1 MCHYST
7 FPQDTTKHSIKR
19 TPLSC
24 FRTTQGVGDHPES
37 GGYDFH
43 MTTRTPLFCVVVCSH
58 SNKLAIRQLHCRSL
72 SCVVL
77 AWLSRR
83 PLSEPGH
90 PSTRDQVMLK
100 GHELHPGHCG
110 THSSPPETR
119 SQYVDVSLG
128 VLCTPSF
135 IYEWTSRACPFT
147 NYGGNSRCPFIN
159 KGVVF
164 LFR

>member
-1 MCHYST
+1 MA
-7 FPQDTTKHSIKR
+7 
-19 TPLSC
+19 
-24 FRTTQGVGDHPES
+24 
-37 GGYDFH
+37 
-43 MTTRTPLFCVVVCSH
+43 
-58 SNKLAIRQLHCRSL
+58 LAE
-72 SCVVL
+72 
-77 AWLSRR
+77 A
-83 PLSEPGH
+83 LSEPGH

-119 SQYVDVSLG
+119 SQYVDVSLD

-147 NYGGNSRCPFIN
+147 SYGGNSRCPFIN

-164 LFR
+164 LFRSCIHSTMWCERCVWTCILCVCDVWLCSPPTRMGYLKLWVVIFFRIHVCGAATAHATAACAHVPRHK